1 MCSQVLKNYMCEK
14 YLAKLSKTDRYGTSC
29 SNMITALA
37 KHNMLATY
45 FYKST
50 FSQALKEVKKGGTA
64 LVFHANNHYV
74 SILDISKDGKKVLVS
89 NSYGSYDN
97 IPTKWI
103 KVSYMKKKFSPKW
116 DESLMVKLD
125 YKLSAS
131 AKNSISCYYNS
142 MGKNWVAQNT
152 HQGIGRL

>member
-1 MCSQVLKNYMCEK
+1 MCSQVLKNYVCEK
-14 YLAKLSKTDRYGTSC
+14 YLAKLSKTDRDGTSC
-29 SNMITALA
+29 PDMISALA
-37 KHNMLATY
+37 KNNMIATY

-50 FSQALKEVKKGGTA
+50 FSQALKELKNGGTA
-64 LVFHANNHYV
+64 LVFHEDNHYV

-89 NSYGSYDN
+89 NSYGSYDG

-103 KVSYMKKKFSPKW
+103 KVSYMKKKFSPLW

-131 AKNSISCYYNS
+131 TKNSISCYYNS

-152 HQGIGRL
+152 HQAIGRI